1 MRGILFGSVVI
12 VGLATTAASAQVGTP
27 GSGAGGRATGIPPVT
42 DMGPRDGTTTG
53 GAAPVAPT
61 GKVKPP
67 GSPLGQ
73 DDGKAAALD
82 RRQRELDR
90 RIRTGICRGC

>member
-1 MRGILFGSVVI
+1 MRRFLAGGILAATLAVGSA
-12 VGLATTAASAQVGTP
+12 LAQVGAP
-27 GSGAGGRATGIPPVT
+27 GSPAGGRTGYIPPVT
-42 DMGPRDGTTTG
+42 DAAPQS
-53 GAAPVAPT
+53 GAAGSTGAIAPT

-73 DDGKAAALD
+73 EDGKAAALD